1 MAGKHVVFFINNL
14 AIPGGSERVCTVIA
28 NQLVAIGYKITIVE
42 WMHRGDSFYEL
53 SDKINTIKLYNNE
66 VNIYKTYL
74 LTLWRFYKAMRQIKP
89 DYVIDVCSALSI
101 VSIPVS
107 LFLKAK
113 IITWEHF
120 NANAGWNAFTPKI
133 ARSLA
138 ARFAHKIVVLSETD
152 KQNYIQLFKAKQT
165 QVILNPVTINT
176 QGQVAN
182 QHANTILAAGRFT
195 PQKGFD
201 MLLQAFK
208 LVNAKYPNWKLNLIG
223 NGELFVTIKNLAA
236 ELDILSA
243 VNFVGTTQNMHR
255 YYTNASFFVLSSR
268 FEGLPLVLIEAQA
281 YGLPVVSFNCPTG
294 PQEIITHGKNGLL
307 VEPNNIEKL
316 AEAMLQMIANEQ
328 FRSDCAK
335 QALVKA
341 QDFEINQIVKQW
353 TNLLA

>member
-1 MAGKHVVFFINNL
+1 MANKHVVFFINNL

-28 NQLVAIGYKITIVE
+28 NRLVEVGYNITIVE
-42 WMHRGDSFYEL
+42 WMNRGESFYHL
-53 SDKINTIKLYNNE
+53 NPAINCIKLYNHE
-66 VNIYKTYL
+66 VNIYKTYP
-74 LTLWRFYKAMRQIKP
+74 LTLWRFYMAMRRCKP
-89 DYVIDVCSALSI
+89 DYIVDVCSALSI

-133 ARSLA
+133 ARTLA
-138 ARFAHKIVVLSETD
+138 ARFAHKIIVLSETD

-176 QGQVAN
+176 QGQLAN
-182 QHANTILAAGRFT
+182 LQSKTILAAGRFT

-208 LVNAKYPNWKLNLIG
+208 LVHAKYPNWQLNIIG

-236 ELDILSA
+236 ELNLLHVVS
-243 VNFVGTTQNMHR
+243 FVGTTQNMHQ

-268 FEGLPLVLIEAQA
+268 FEGLPLVLIESQA

-294 PQEIITHGKNGLL
+294 PKEIITHGKNGLL

-316 AEAMLQMIANEQ
+316 AEAMQVMIADEQ
-328 FRSDCAK
+328 LRANCA
-335 QALVKA
+335 QHALVKA
-341 QDFEINQIVKQW
+341 REFDMDEIVKQW